1 MSSCSEDR
9 RRAAAPVPPAAM
21 YPGDHTRLSAYLDY
35 AVRSV
40 LRVEAA
46 RPIQP
51 TDYDTCWVARLA
63 NPDGTLAY
71 PDLRWRLLER
81 QRPDGS
87 WGGTIPYAHD
97 RLVTTLAIVLLLAR
111 FGRRQRDKAQLLAGQ
126 SYIWQHARTLR
137 YEAHRTVGFEMI
149 LPTLLAEAR
158 ELGVD
163 LPYAQLRHYRRER
176 TKKLSILPTPQH
188 LFEVRTS
195 ALFSLEA
202 FAGELKVED
211 AARLLLEDGSMA
223 TSPSATAF
231 LLCQVSDWRSRY
243 PKSVDYLEELL
254 ARYEMVGLPPISP
267 CDIFVRAWSM
277 YYLYHGNLLA
287 GHTELVE
294 SNCQYLLKHWGP
306 EGIGWAS
313 TGLPE
318 ADDTA
323 MVLLALVRTGYDVDG
338 SRLLAYERDRHFAV
352 LEHERDPSVSANLHI
367 LEALDTIPSRARVRV
382 RDKILGYVL
391 RARQYGAY
399 WTDKWHISPYYP
411 TSRALMIL
419 PSHVPED
426 MEATANWLLATQHVS
441 GAWGHRA
448 PTAEETALTLL
459 ALLKYHR
466 EVRSLPH
473 EPLHRAARYLI
484 IGEAPFQEHYPE
496 LWFSKALYAPTVV
509 VRSTIL
515 AALGLYHDTFDGSG
529 SAWG

>member
-1 MSSCSEDR
+1 LSSYNGDQHK
-9 RRAAAPVPPAAM
+9 PASVSPATK
-21 YPGDHTRLSAYLDY
+21 PKDDTRLSDYLDR
-35 AVRSV
+35 AVGSI
-40 LRVEAA
+40 LRLEAA

-51 TDYDTCWVARLA
+51 TDYDTCWVARLT

-71 PDLRWRLLER
+71 PDLLGRLLER
-81 QRPDGS
+81 QHPDGS
-87 WGGTIPYAHD
+87 WGGRVPYVHD
-97 RLVTTLAIVLLLAR
+97 RLLTTLAMVLLLSR
-111 FGRRQRDKAQLLAGQ
+111 FGRRRRDKAQKLAGEH
-126 SYIWQHARTLR
+126 YIWQHARTLR
-137 YEAHRTVGFEMI
+137 YEAHRTVGFEII
-149 LPTLLAEAR
+149 LPTLLAESR

-163 LPYAQLRHYRRER
+163 LPYAQLQHYRQER
-176 TKKLSILPTPQH
+176 TKKLRILPTQR

-202 FAGELKVED
+202 FAGELDVEG
-211 AARLLLEDGSMA
+211 AAGLLLEDGSMA

-231 LLCQVSDWRSRY
+231 LLSQVPDWRSRY

-254 ARYEMVGLPPISP
+254 VRYDMVGLPTIAP
-267 CDIFVRAWSM
+267 CDIFVRAWPM

-287 GHTELVE
+287 GHAELVE
-294 SNCQYLLKHWGP
+294 SNCEYLMRRWRP
-306 EGIGWAS
+306 EGIGWAAA
-313 TGLPE
+313 GLPE
-318 ADDTA
+318 SDDTA
-323 MVLLALVRTGYDVDG
+323 MVLLALKRTGYDVDG
-338 SRLLAYERDRHFAV
+338 SCLLAYERDRHFAV
-352 LEHERDPSVSANLHI
+352 LEHERDPSVSTNLHI
-367 LEALDTIPSRARVRV
+367 LEALDTIPSRARGRV

-391 RARQYGAY
+391 RARHHGAF

-411 TSRALMIL
+411 TSRALMVL

-426 MEATANWLLATQHVS
+426 TDTTANWLLATQHAS
-441 GAWGHRA
+441 GAWGHHA

-484 IGEAPFQEHYPE
+484 VDEAPFQEHYPE

-515 AALGLYHDTFDGSG
+515 AALGLYRDTFDESG
-529 SAWG
+529 SLWS

>member
-1 MSSCSEDR
+1 MASFNGDQCRTAS
-9 RRAAAPVPPAAM
+9 VPPAM
-21 YPGDHTRLSAYLDY
+21 EPKYDTRLSAYLDY

-51 TDYDTCWVARLA
+51 TDYDTCWVARLT

-71 PDLRWRLLER
+71 PDLHWQLLER

-97 RLVTTLAIVLLLAR
+97 RLLTTLAIVLLLAR
-111 FGRRQRDKAQLLAGQ
+111 FGRRHRDKAQRLAGER
-126 SYIWQHARTLR
+126 YIWQQARTLR
-137 YEAHRTVGFEMI
+137 YETHRTVGFEMI

-176 TKKLSILPTPQH
+176 TKKLSILPTER

-202 FAGELKVED
+202 FAGELNLED
-211 AARLLLEDGSMA
+211 AAGLLLKDGSMA

-231 LLCQVSDWRSRY
+231 LLCQVPDWRSRY

-254 ARYEMVGLPPISP
+254 ARYDMVGLPPIAP

-287 GHTELVE
+287 GHAELVE
-294 SNCQYLLKHWGP
+294 SNCEYLLRHWRP

-318 ADDTA
+318 SDDTA
-323 MVLLALVRTGYDVDG
+323 MVLLALRRTGYDVDG
-338 SRLLAYERDRHFAV
+338 SCLFAYERDRHFAV

-367 LEALDTIPSRARVRV
+367 LEALDTIPSRARGRV
-382 RDKILGYVL
+382 RDKILGFVL
-391 RARQYGAY
+391 RARHHGAF

-411 TSRALMIL
+411 TSRALMVL
-419 PSHVPED
+419 PSYVPED
-426 MEATANWLLATQHVS
+426 MDASAHWLLATQRAS
-441 GAWGHRA
+441 GAWGHHA

-484 IGEAPFQEHYPE
+484 VDEAPFQEHYPE

-515 AALGLYHDTFDGSG
+515 AALGLYRDTFDEGGSG
-529 SAWG
+529 WS

>member
-1 MSSCSEDR
+1 MSSINGDQREPAS
-9 RRAAAPVPPAAM
+9 VPPAM
-21 YPGDHTRLSAYLDY
+21 EPENDTRLSAYLDY
-35 AVRSV
+35 AVRSI
-40 LRVEAA
+40 LRMEAA

-51 TDYDTCWVARLA
+51 TDYDTCWVAGLT

-71 PDLRWRLLER
+71 PDLLWQLLER

-87 WGGTIPYAHD
+87 WGGRIPYAHD
-97 RLVTTLAIVLLLAR
+97 RLLTTLAVVLLLTR
-111 FGRRQRDKAQLLAGQ
+111 FGRRQRDKAQRLAGEH
-126 SYIWQHARTLR
+126 YIWQHARTLR
-137 YEAHRTVGFEMI
+137 HEAHRTVGFETI
-149 LPTLLAEAR
+149 LPTLLAESQ
-158 ELGVD
+158 ELGLD
-163 LPYAQLRHYRRER
+163 LPYTQLRHYRRER
-176 TKKLSILPTPQH
+176 TKKLNILPTQR

-202 FAGELKVED
+202 FAGELDVES
-211 AARLLLEDGSMA
+211 AARLLLKDGSMA

-231 LLCQVSDWRSRY
+231 LLSQVADWRSCY

-254 ARYEMVGLPPISP
+254 VRYGMVGLPPIAP

-287 GHTELVE
+287 GHAELVE
-294 SNCQYLLKHWGP
+294 SNCEYLLRCWRP

-318 ADDTA
+318 SDDTA
-323 MVLLALVRTGYDVDG
+323 LALLALRRMGHDVDG
-338 SRLLAYERDRHFAV
+338 SCLLAYERDRHFAV

-367 LEALDTIPSRARVRV
+367 LEALDTIPSRVRGRV

-391 RARQYGAY
+391 RARHHGAF
-399 WTDKWHISPYYP
+399 WTDKWHVSPYYP

-419 PSHVPED
+419 PSHVPKD
-426 MEATANWLLATQHVS
+426 MDATVSWLLSTQRPS
-441 GAWGHRA
+441 GAWGHHA

-473 EPLHRAARYLI
+473 EPLHRAARHLI
-484 IGEAPFQEHYPE
+484 VNERPLQEGYPE
-496 LWFSKALYAPTVV
+496 LWVSKALYAPTVV

-515 AALGLYHDTFDGSG
+515 AALGLYRDTFDKSELV
-529 SAWG
+529 